1 MIELEKRFAH
11 CLSSCSATKQAN
23 LWPFGMTV
31 SAGPFKTAAVDSPRT
46 TRVEAA
52 ARRRLGQVWGRPAQ
66 ASFGG
71 DITDL
76 WEALNEMD
84 RVGMPG
90 ASAEDLDCFT
100 FLNQTPC
107 VDNADPVGDVG
118 VDRHVM
124 CDENEGRAKPALNL
138 ADHGEDVALDDD
150 IERAVVGSS
159 ATITSGAQI
168 VASAMVTRC
177 RMPPESWCG

>member
-1 MIELEKRFAH
+1 MAVRH
-11 CLSSCSATKQAN
+11 DSQC
-23 LWPFGMTV
+23 
-31 SAGPFKTAAVDSPRT
+31 GPFKTAAVDSSRT

-90 ASAEDLDCFT
+90 ASEDLNCFT

-138 ADHGEDVALDDD
+138 ADMV
-150 IERAVVGSS
+150 RTSRWTTTSSAVVGSS